1 MKAAAKILTI
11 LGLLTIVLA
20 VLGRF
25 LGQPGFV
32 LGIRIISVITIANT
46 LFILAILTKLS
57 EKK

>member
-1 MKAAAKILTI
+1 MKVVAKILTI
-11 LGLLTIVLA
+11 LGLLTLVFAL
-20 VLGRF
+20 LGRF

-46 LFILAILTKLS
+46 LFMMAILIKLS